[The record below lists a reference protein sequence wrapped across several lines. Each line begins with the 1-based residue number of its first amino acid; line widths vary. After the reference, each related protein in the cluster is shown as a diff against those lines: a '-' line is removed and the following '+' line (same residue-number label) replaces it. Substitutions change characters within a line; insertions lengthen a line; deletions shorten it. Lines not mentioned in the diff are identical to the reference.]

1 MTMQKVLPIAVL
13 AALVAAAYWFRVDQ
27 YLTLDTLRDNRS
39 ALLAFVEENKLVAGL
54 SFVAAYA
61 AAVAVSLP
69 GATVLT
75 LAGGFLFGVL
85 AGAAL
90 TVIGATIGAAALFLI
105 ARSTFGDVLRA
116 KAGPFVARMADG
128 FQENA
133 FSYLLFLRLVP
144 AFPFWAVNL
153 APALLGMRFGPFVT
167 ATAIGIIPGTTVYSA
182 FGAGLGQVFDAGG
195 EVNLTDVFSPPL
207 VAGLIGLGV
216 LSLLPILLKRWK
228 AGRDAPR
235 TAGS

>member
-1 MTMQKVLPIAVL
+1 MTIKRVLPIAAL
-13 AALVAAAYWFRVDQ
+13 AALVGFAYWLRVDQ
-27 YLTLDTLRDNRS
+27 YLTLDTLRDNRA
-39 ALLAFVEENKLVAGL
+39 ALLSFVEENKLVAGL
-54 SFVAAYA
+54 SYVTAYA

-69 GATVLT
+69 GAAILT
-75 LAGGFLFGVL
+75 LAGGFLFGVV

-105 ARSTFGDVLRA
+105 ARSAFGDVLRA

-153 APALLGMRFGPFVT
+153 APALLGMRFLPFVT
-167 ATAIGIIPGTTVYSA
+167 ATAIGIIPGTTIYSA
-182 FGAGLGQVFDAGG
+182 FGSGLGQVFDAGG
-195 EVNLTDVFSPPL
+195 EVKLSDVFSPPL

-228 AGRDAPR
+228 AGRQAPR
-235 TAGS
+235 AAES

>member
-1 MTMQKVLPIAVL
+1 MTIRKVLPMTIL
-13 AALVAAAYWFRVDQ
+13 AALVGVAYWVRVDQ
-27 YLTLDTLRDNRS
+27 YLTLDTLRDNRA
-39 ALLAFVEENKLVAGL
+39 ALLSFVEENKLVAAV
-54 SFVAAYA
+54 SFVTAYA

-69 GATVLT
+69 GAAILT

-105 ARSTFGDVLRA
+105 ARSAFGDVLRV
-116 KAGPFVARMADG
+116 KAGPFLARMADG
-128 FQENA
+128 FRENA

-153 APALLGMRFGPFVT
+153 APALLGMRFVPFVI
-167 ATAIGIIPGTTVYSA
+167 ATAIGIIPGTAVYSA
-182 FGAGLGQVFDAGG
+182 FGAGLGKIFDAGG
-195 EVNLTDVFSPPL
+195 EVDLSNVFSPPL

-228 AGRDAPR
+228 AGRQAPR
-235 TAGS
+235 TSQS